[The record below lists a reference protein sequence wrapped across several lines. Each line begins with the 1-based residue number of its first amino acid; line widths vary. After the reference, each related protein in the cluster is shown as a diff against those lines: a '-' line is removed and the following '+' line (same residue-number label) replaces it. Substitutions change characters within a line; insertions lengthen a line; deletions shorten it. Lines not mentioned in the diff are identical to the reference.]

1 MPISRLRLRLAAWFG
16 AAFLIGLVILDV
28 GFLLYTHRKADAKLT
43 RDVTK
48 DARDLSSGVIQE
60 RDANPAASAAASVA
74 EVLGEWPPGVEVI
87 AVYDAA
93 GEILGHRGSPA
104 LVELLAPL
112 ARRERSGATDLAVDD
127 EGALRAAWV
136 HEGGRSPIVVVVG
149 SSTAAIREDQERLIG
164 WLLLSLPVIGLGA
177 AGAGYALARRALTP
191 VLAMARELDA
201 VDPERIDRRLPV
213 GEAPDELGQLAL
225 HFNGLL
231 DRLAAARDSGR
242 RFLAQAA
249 HQLRTPLTIVRGE
262 SQLGLDRPRTAE
274 EYRAALRRIN
284 LAADQMSR
292 RVGELFLLAE
302 AETGERPDV
311 SLPVELDAVALE
323 AADLMRGRAAALGRS
338 LVFGV
343 MDDVVVRGS
352 ESLLR
357 EAVLELLE
365 NACRHGTGG
374 RPVLIAVRRLE
385 SRGRV
390 EVAND
395 GPPIPSTSEGLG
407 LPIVRWVAEIHG
419 AAVVVERADSC
430 NTVALEFA
438 ASTSLPS

>member
-60 RDANPAASAAASVA
+60 RGANPAASAAASVA

-93 GEILGHRGSPA
+93 GAILGHRGSPA

-201 VDPERIDRRLPV
+201 VDQI
-213 GEAPDELGQLAL
+213 
-225 HFNGLL
+225 
-231 DRLAAARDSGR
+231 
-242 RFLAQAA
+242 
-249 HQLRTPLTIVRGE
+249 
-262 SQLGLDRPRTAE
+262 
-274 EYRAALRRIN
+274 
-284 LAADQMSR
+284 
-292 RVGELFLLAE
+292 
-302 AETGERPDV
+302 
-311 SLPVELDAVALE
+311 
-323 AADLMRGRAAALGRS
+323 GRAH
-338 LVFGV
+338 V
-343 MDDVVVRGS
+343 
-352 ESLLR
+352 
-357 EAVLELLE
+357 
-365 NACRHGTGG
+365 
-374 RPVLIAVRRLE
+374 
-385 SRGRV
+385 
-390 EVAND
+390 
-395 GPPIPSTSEGLG
+395 
-407 LPIVRWVAEIHG
+407 
-419 AAVVVERADSC
+419 
-430 NTVALEFA
+430 
-438 ASTSLPS
+438 